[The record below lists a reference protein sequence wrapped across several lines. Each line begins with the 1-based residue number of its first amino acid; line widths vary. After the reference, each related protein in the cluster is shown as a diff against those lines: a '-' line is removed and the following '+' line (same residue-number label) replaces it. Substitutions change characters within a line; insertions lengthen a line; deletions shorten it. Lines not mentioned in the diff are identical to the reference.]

1 MVRFLAKLLGVV
13 IGASIVA
20 GIAGALAALNF
31 KKKAPPRPERAA
43 DEIDLVAV
51 MDGAELTSR
60 APAFRGG
67 RVISWYAGVDL
78 DLREAT
84 LDPDGANLEVRTVF
98 AGTRVVVAPGV
109 PVRVTGPAIFGG
121 VMNSTGAP
129 EPTAETPGLEI
140 SGFTLFGGLQ
150 VIASERGEEIPA
162 WTGERDH
169 EHHGDEPDEPAAPAL
184 EVVADVTP
192 A

>member
-1 MVRFLAKLLGVV
+1 MFRFLAKLLGVV
-13 IGASIVA
+13 IGASLVA
-20 GIAGALAALNF
+20 GAASALAALSY
-31 KKKAPPRPERAA
+31 KKRAPARPGPGA

-51 MDGAELTSR
+51 MDGAELASV

-67 RVISWYAGVDL
+67 RAICWYAALDL

-84 LDPDGANLEVRTVF
+84 LAPEGARLDVRTVF
-98 AGTRVVVAPGV
+98 GGTRIVVAPGV

-121 VMNSTGAP
+121 VMDSTGVP
-129 EPTAETPGLEI
+129 EPSPEAPGLEI
-140 SGFTLFGGLQ
+140 TGFTLFGGLQ

-162 WTGERDH
+162 WAGEREH
-169 EHHGDEPDEPAAPAL
+169 EQDDAESREHEAPAL
-184 EVVADVTP
+184 EVLEDVAP